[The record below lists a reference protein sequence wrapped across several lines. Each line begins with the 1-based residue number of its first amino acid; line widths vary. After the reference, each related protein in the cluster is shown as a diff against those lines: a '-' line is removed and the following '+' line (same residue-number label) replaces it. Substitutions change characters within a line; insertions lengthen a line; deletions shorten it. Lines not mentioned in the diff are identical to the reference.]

1 MIDDR
6 ERALWLAERQ
16 GKLTASRMAD
26 VLAVLKNGKPAKARL
41 DYAMELVAER
51 VADGTMRHYVSPAMM
66 HGLEYEEEARR
77 AYEAA
82 TGDLIDDPRTG
93 APLGIFNHPTIP
105 FFAASPDGLLG
116 RDGLIETKCP
126 TTRTFVEWKMAGVVP
141 EEHEPQMLAQLAC
154 TGRRFVIFAAYDPR
168 IKDPDAR
175 LFVRRFEP
183 QRERIA
189 QTEDAARAFLAEVEA
204 MFQAFTE
211 RAA

>member
-1 MIDDR
+1 MMDDT

-26 VLAVLKNGKPAKARL
+26 VVAVLKTGKPAKARL

-51 VADGTMRHYVSPAMM
+51 VEDGTMRHYVSPAMQ
-66 HGLEYEEEARR
+66 HGIEYEDEAKR

-82 TGDLIDDPRTG
+82 TGDLVDDPRTG
-93 APLGIFNHPTIP
+93 APHGFFNHPTIAD
-105 FFAASPDGLLG
+105 FGASPDGLLG
-116 RDGLIETKCP
+116 RHGLLEVKCP
-126 TTRTFVEWKMAGVVP
+126 TARTFVGWKIAGIVP

-183 QRERIA
+183 PRDRIA
-189 QTEDAARAFLAEVEA
+189 QIEDAARGFLAEVEV
-204 MFQAFTE
+204 MFRAFTE